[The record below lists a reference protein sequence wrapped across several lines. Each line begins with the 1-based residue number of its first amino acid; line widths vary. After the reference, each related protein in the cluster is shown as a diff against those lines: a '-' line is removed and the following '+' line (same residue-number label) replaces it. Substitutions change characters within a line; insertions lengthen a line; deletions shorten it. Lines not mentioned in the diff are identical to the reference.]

1 MANDLVGL
9 HATDPATIYLSVW
22 ARQPGVAVEDVER
35 ALYDDRTV
43 VRMLAMRRTMFVV
56 PVHLVPV
63 LQRACSDAVAR
74 RQRTLLVQLVEAGGL
89 SRDPQRWVR
98 RLEQATLAAI
108 RERGSATA
116 AELRTVVPGL
126 RKQVLV
132 SEGKAYETTVS
143 MANRVLTVLAA
154 QGRIVRGRPGGT
166 WVGTQYRWLPPEQ
179 WSAELGAAVADDAMP
194 ALAEARVEL
203 VRRWLAAFGP
213 GTVADLKWW
222 TGWSLT
228 ELRPALATI
237 GPDEVDLGGTTGLVL
252 PDDPHDDAP
261 TSGPDP
267 SRGSGCCP
275 RSTRRSWGGSSATG
289 TSVRTAPRCST
300 ATATPARRSG
310 PTAGWSAA
318 GRTARTAPSRCGCSR
333 TSGRRSRT
341 RWNGAAGALEAWL
354 GHPAL
359 HPTVP
364 HPPRTGARHMKLD
377 TQLAGFADAG
387 VQAGELAAAG
397 LRRCVHVR
405 RARTTR
411 SPRSCSPRRPATTST
426 STRTSPSPC
435 PATRCS
441 WPTSPATCTI

>member
-1 MANDLVGL
+1 VEHVTVEARRRRLARRHHLAGGPPPTGPALVANDLVGL

-35 ALYDDRTV
+35 ALYEDRTV

-166 WVGTQYRWLPPEQ
+166 WVGTQYRWLLPER
-179 WSAELGAAVADDAMP
+179 WSAELGAAVADEAMP
-194 ALAEARVEL
+194 SLAEARVDL

-213 GTVADLKWW
+213 GTVADLRWW

-237 GPDEVDLGGTTGLVL
+237 GPVEVDLDGTTGLVL
-252 PDDPHDDAP
+252 PGDSHDVEPAPEPWVGLLPALDPTVMGWFERDWYL
-261 TSGPDP
+261 GPH
-267 SRGSGCCP
+267 
-275 RSTRRSWGGSSATG
+275 
-289 TSVRTAPRCST
+289 RTALFDRNGN
-300 ATATPARRSG
+300 AG
-310 PTAGWSAA
+310 PTIWSDGRVVGGWAHRGDGTVAVRLLEDVGSEVHDAVE
-318 GRTARTAPSRCGCSR
+318 
-333 TSGRRSRT
+333 RR
-341 RWNGAAGALEAWL
+341 AGALEAWL
-354 GHPAL
+354 G
-359 HPTVP
+359 
-364 HPPRTGARHMKLD
+364 
-377 TQLAGFADAG
+377 
-387 VQAGELAAAG
+387 
-397 LRRCVHVR
+397 
-405 RARTTR
+405 
-411 SPRSCSPRRPATTST
+411 PRRFTPRF
-426 STRTSPSPC
+426 RTPLERELV
-435 PATRCS
+435 T
-441 WPTSPATCTI
+441 